1 MLIYLIF
8 FVGFVFS
15 LIAVFTHLEEE
26 YSKQFLMTIVVYSVL
41 LSIVE
46 LNSNLHLVM
55 SSYSSTPVLI
65 LVMVALAAYMV
76 NQYRQTDIRWR

>member
-8 FVGFVFS
+8 FVCFIFS
-15 LIAVFTHLEEE
+15 LIAVFNHLDEE
-26 YSKQFLMTIVVYSVL
+26 YSKQFLMTVVVYSVL
-41 LSIVE
+41 LSIAR

-55 SSYSSTPVLI
+55 NSYSSTPVLI